1 MGSYSNFSC
10 YYYNYY
16 CHFFFK
22 YSNIFSYLQFT
33 FRRRSQS
40 KFVVFFLPITLPG
53 TLEKFIPLHWLLML
67 LVKWEERPEERKKSL
82 LRLFV
87 FFLLPFSRSCVVW
100 TGSSSTDRD
109 RDRWFI
115 IMLLP
120 RHKPLGE
127 SSDRKS
133 RVNFMCC
140 RQREKVFFWGNCGF
154 YEYFWQLNNGSI

>member
-1 MGSYSNFSC
+1 MGFYSDFSR

-16 CHFFFK
+16 YNFFFFFK
-22 YSNIFSYLQFT
+22 QLKYFFLLLAVFVSSAFP
-33 FRRRSQS
+33 S
-40 KFVVFFLPITLPG
+40 KFVFHSSPLLPG
-53 TLEKFIPLHWLLML
+53 TMEKFFPLHWLLML
-67 LVKWEERPEERKKSL
+67 LVKWAERKKKISVA
-82 LRLFV
+82 FFF
-87 FFLLPFSRSCVVW
+87 FFLLPFSRSNVVVW
-100 TGSSSTDRD
+100 TGSSSTD

-140 RQREKVFFWGNCGF
+140 RQREIVFFWGKLRLF
-154 YEYFWQLNNGSI
+154 RVFLAT